1 MGFFKIKKRVKDNN
15 NSDVNNVDFNNES
28 EEVVEE
34 RLVET
39 QKSSIKKKYTGDNK
53 GEPYMNKQSK
63 IIKVTTQKPINKF
76 FIKNNDVIDYS
87 MPDINETFGVIDNI
101 NKVKPFPFRQRRLAV
116 FIHMYYPD
124 LWDVLDSYLDNIKCG
139 FDLYVNM
146 VIDNYDQE
154 TVYKIVD
161 KYPNAKVIKNI
172 NKGRDIGG
180 LITMSKYIVKNQYD
194 SVYFIHTK
202 KSPHL
207 KSGHVWR
214 ADMLNS
220 LMGNET
226 KITNLIKDIRYNNV
240 GLIAPGLY
248 LTKSIGSNYT
258 NLKRLL
264 KLYGIDYDLNNLE
277 FSAGT
282 FFLCSADL
290 IEEIGSAMDLFYFE
304 DGSSLDGQ
312 MAHAFERFLPIL
324 TIKKINKTTK
334 YV

>member
-1 MGFFKIKKRVKDNN
+1 MGFFRIRKKVKDDK
-15 NSDVNNVDFNNES
+15 NSEVNVVDFNNEG
-28 EEVVEE
+28 EGIVEE
-34 RLVET
+34 RLPET
-39 QKSSIKKKYTGDNK
+39 QKSSIRKKYTGDNT
-53 GEPYMNKQSK
+53 GEPYMNNQPRIINIETQRSK
-63 IIKVTTQKPINKF
+63 KINH
-76 FIKNNDVIDYS
+76 NNIDNNIDYS
-87 MPDINETFGVIDNI
+87 MPDITETFGIIDNI
-101 NKVKPFPFRQRRLAV
+101 NNIKPLPFRQRKLAV

-124 LWDVLDSYLDNIKCG
+124 LWETLDSYLNNIKSD

-194 SVYFIHTK
+194 AIYFIHTK

-207 KSGHVWR
+207 KSGNVWR
-214 ADMLNS
+214 TDMLNA

-226 KITNLIKDIRYNNV
+226 KITNFIKDIKYNDV

-248 LTKSIGSNYT
+248 LTKSMGSNYN
-258 NLKRLL
+258 NLKKLL
-264 KLYGIDYDLNNLE
+264 NLYGINYNLDDLE

-282 FFLCSADL
+282 FFLCSAEL
-290 IEEIGSAMDLFYFE
+290 IEQIGILMDLSYFE
-304 DGSSLDGQ
+304 DGSDLDGQ

-324 TIKKINKTTK
+324 TIKKLNKTIK